1 MNDIAAWF
9 RRHLSNQQVV
19 TLVFVLASIAA
30 GLYLLGDHLAPVLAA
45 LVIAYLLQGLVTRI
59 ERWGVGHKLASDLVF
74 ALFFALMLLAFFGLM
89 PPLLRQLKELLT
101 QVPTM
106 LSQAQQAL
114 MHLPERYPQVA
125 TSAQVEHFMNGVRT
139 ALGAAG
145 QSLLSFSV
153 LSVVTLITVAV
164 YLVIVPFLVFFFL
177 RDRAKIIAWFSRFL
191 PRERE
196 LTQHVWW
203 EVNRQIGNYVRGKVW
218 EVFIV
223 GSVSYAAYSLLGLE
237 YALLLG
243 ALTGVSVVIPYVG
256 AVMAIV
262 PLIAV
267 AYFQWGLAPD
277 FAWAV
282 LAYLVIHGLDGYML
296 APLLFS
302 EVVDLHP
309 VAIIIAILFFGGLWG
324 VGGVFFAI
332 PLATVI
338 QAVLRAWPQA
348 TPEPAANAPGEVV
361 EHSAQVRAIGTGERR
376 GA

>member
-45 LVIAYLLQGLVTRI
+45 LVIAYLLQGLVTRV

-89 PPLLRQLKELLT
+89 PPLVRQLKQLLT

-114 MHLPERYPQVA
+114 MHLPERYPQVV

-218 EVFIV
+218 EILIV
-223 GSVSYAAYSLLGLE
+223 GSVSYAAYSFLGLE

-267 AYFQWGLAPD
+267 AYFQWGLAPQ

-348 TPEPAANAPGEVV
+348 TPEPTAKQPGEAV
-361 EHSAQVRAIGTGERR
+361 EHSAQVRAIGAGERR

>member
-1 MNDIAAWF
+1 MKDIAAWF

-19 TLVFVLASIAA
+19 TLVLVIVSIAA

-45 LVIAYLLQGLVTRI
+45 IVIAYLLQGLVVRF
-59 ERWGVGHKLASDLVF
+59 ERWGMPHTFAAELVF
-74 ALFFALMLLAFFGLM
+74 VLFLALMIVAFFGLM
-89 PPLLRQLKELLT
+89 PPLVRQLKQLLT
-101 QVPTM
+101 QVPSM
-106 LSQAQQAL
+106 LSQAQQVL
-114 MHLPERYPQVA
+114 MHLPERYPQVV
-125 TSAQVEHFMNGVRT
+125 TSGQIEHFVTGVRT

-145 QSLLSFSV
+145 QSLVSYSV

-177 RDRAKIIAWFSRFL
+177 RDRAKILTWFSRFI

-196 LTQHVWW
+196 LTERVWT

-218 EVFIV
+218 EILIV
-223 GSVSYAAYSLLGLE
+223 GSLSYAAYMLLGLQ
-237 YALLLG
+237 YALLLA
-243 ALTGVSVVIPYVG
+243 ALTGVSVVIPYIG
-256 AVMAIV
+256 AVMAII
-262 PLIAV
+262 PLTLV
-267 AYFQWGLAPD
+267 AYFQWRFSPQLGY
-277 FAWAV
+277 AV
-282 LAYLVIHGLDGYML
+282 GAYVVIHSLDGYVL

-324 VGGVFFAI
+324 VWGVFFAI

-338 QAVLRAWPQA
+338 QAVLRSWPKA
-348 TPEPAANAPGEVV
+348 VPENIIQPGDAV
-361 EHSAQVRAIGTGERR
+361 EHPPAVRAVGTGDRR